1 MVVKMKIDIVCT
13 TKSKYIKC
21 VADEMARWV
30 KTYVHDLKDYHEN
43 ECVDLLVIG
52 FDDTLFEDKEL
63 LNFIQ
68 SLNRQKIKNVALINC
83 FYINNKQLMKIIKL
97 CQDQQLPLMR
107 EQYTFKMSF
116 DQRKEINPLI
126 IDNARLYIEDMVNRG
141 KTYEKT

>member
-21 VADEMARWV
+21 VADEMARLV

-97 CQDQQLPLMR
+97 CQDQKLPLMR

-126 IDNARLYIEDMVNRG
+126 IDNARLYIEDMVNVIRN
-141 KTYEKT
+141 YY

>member
-1 MVVKMKIDIVCT
+1 MKIDIVCT

-68 SLNRQKIKNVALINC
+68 SLNRQNIKNVALINC
-83 FYINNKQLMKIIKL
+83 FYIN
-97 CQDQQLPLMR
+97 
-107 EQYTFKMSF
+107 
-116 DQRKEINPLI
+116 INSL
-126 IDNARLYIEDMVNRG
+126 
-141 KTYEKT
+141 

>member
-68 SLNRQKIKNVALINC
+68 SLNRQRVKNVAC
-83 FYINNKQLMKIIKL
+83 FYINNKQLMQIIKL

-126 IDNARLYIEDMVNRG
+126 IDNARLYIEDMVNVIRN
-141 KTYEKT
+141 YY

>member
-30 KTYVHDLKDYHEN
+30 KTYAQDLKDYHEN
-43 ECVDLLVIG
+43 ERVDLLVIG

-68 SLNRQKIKNVALINC
+68 SLNRQKVTNVALINC
-83 FYINNKQLMKIIKL
+83 FYINNKHLMKIIKL

-116 DQRKEINPLI
+116 DQRKEINPII
-126 IDNARLYIEDMVNRG
+126 IDNARLYIEDMVNVIRN
-141 KTYEKT
+141 YY

>member
-21 VADEMARWV
+21 VADEMAHWV

-83 FYINNKQLMKIIKL
+83 FYINNKQLMKIIK
-97 CQDQQLPLMR
+97 R
-107 EQYTFKMSF
+107 RS
-116 DQRKEINPLI
+116 
-126 IDNARLYIEDMVNRG
+126 RLLR
-141 KTYEKT
+141 